1 MLRFVLIALSMLA
14 LSACASLERLAIPDN
29 SLTRPD
35 VRGSGTVARLDHRVW
50 DSFLQDHT
58 RKDPAGVVRVGYAKV
73 SDSDHAELK
82 QYLRMLIA
90 VDVAMLTKEAQ
101 LAYWVNLY
109 NALTVDVILDHYPV
123 ASIRNIKGK
132 GFDLGPWEDKR
143 LLVNGVE
150 TSLHDIEHGII
161 RPLWPDMPEIHYVLN
176 CAAVGCPNLGQRAYT
191 AKNITDALGV
201 AARSYVNDPRGIRVS
216 ESGQITASKIYS
228 WYLDDFGG
236 SEVAVLD
243 HIRGYAAP
251 ELRAKL
257 AGKTRIQRY
266 EYDWAL
272 NGF

>member
-1 MLRFVLIALSMLA
+1 MIRFVLMVFVMLA

-35 VRGSGTVARLDHRVW
+35 VQGSGAVARLDHGAW
-50 DSFLQDHT
+50 DRFLQAHT
-58 RKDPAGVVRVGYAKV
+58 RKDAAGVVRVGYGRI

-82 QYLRMLIA
+82 RYVRKLAA
-90 VDVAMLTKEAQ
+90 VDAATLTNEAQ

-109 NALTVDVILDHYPV
+109 NALTVDVILDHHPV
-123 ASIRNIKGK
+123 ASIRDIKSG
-132 GFDLGPWEDKR
+132 GFDLGPWEDMR

-161 RPLWPDMPEIHYVLN
+161 RPLWPDVPEIHYVLN

-191 AKNITDALGV
+191 AQNITDTLES
-201 AARSYVNDPRGIRVS
+201 AARSYVNDPRGVRVS
-216 ESGQITASKIYS
+216 ENGQVTASKIYS

-236 SEVAVLD
+236 SEAAVLD

-251 ELRAKL
+251 ELQAKL